1 MEKLFNMESL
11 EERYTKEMAKSI
23 TVSVEDL
30 TDNEKK
36 LIEKSFEL
44 WQEKLDDLKIAND
57 EVKRLSI
64 ELANQKAMHEP
75 IRETRD
81 KTRYKDDYD
90 DSTYDPNDL
99 NYK

>member
-36 LIEKSFEL
+36 LIEKSYEL

-81 KTRYKDDYD
+81 KIRYKDDYD